1 MYFVLTKSR
10 IAFTDCLAFLFKKK
24 GGKSMGKI
32 VKKVFFILIIS
43 LFFASGSQ
51 AIDREHFYVPK
62 IKVMDQN
69 MYLGADL
76 TPLFVD
82 PTLVPAI
89 IGEIIASNYPARAE
103 AFARMIKL
111 LKPDV
116 VCLQEAWIF
125 QILVL
130 GPGSQ
135 LVPLPDYDWDFK
147 QLLLDSL
154 GDDYYEVV
162 TNQLFGLTVPT
173 DDTLE
178 TFVRIQDQDVT
189 IAKRH
194 VETVGLPETIIF
206 SENWFTPPLPPPIGS
221 VEVLRG
227 LSKARLRI
235 RGAEYTIANTH
246 LEAFDPDVRRSQAQQ
261 VVFELNDETDP
272 IILAGDFNAQPGWP
286 AYEEIITEF
295 DDAWPPR
302 LIGRRDPGFTFGR
315 DDLISDGAIFD
326 ERIDFVFIRNQ
337 QAITLVGVTIG
348 KTDFS
353 KTAPVLYPTEPPSY
367 VRLWP
372 SDHLG
377 LFFTLI
383 LPQ

>member
-1 MYFVLTKSR
+1 MAKTLSKLFIVL
-10 IAFTDCLAFLFKKK
+10 F
-24 GGKSMGKI
+24 
-32 VKKVFFILIIS
+32 IS
-43 LFFASGSQ
+43 LFFISSPQ
-51 AIDREHFYVPK
+51 AFGTNHFSIPK
-62 IKVMDQN
+62 VKVLNQN

-76 TPLFVD
+76 TPLFVN
-82 PTLVPAI
+82 PELVPAV

-103 AFARMIKL
+103 AFARTIKS

-125 QILVL
+125 QVLVS
-130 GPGSQ
+130 GPDSQ

-147 QLLLDSL
+147 QLLLDAL

-162 TNQLFGLTVPT
+162 TNQLFGITVPT
-173 DDTLE
+173 DDT
-178 TFVRIQDQDVT
+178 TFVRLQDQDVI
-189 IAKRH
+189 IANKH
-194 VETVGLPETIIF
+194 AETVGDPKTTIFPI
-206 SENWFTPPLPPPIGS
+206 NLIQPLPLPPPYH
-221 VEVLRG
+221 EVKVYRG
-227 LSKARLRI
+227 LSTARIRI

-246 LEAFDPDVRRSQAQQ
+246 LEPYEPSVRLSQAQQ
-261 VVFELNDETDP
+261 VVLELNEETDP
-272 IILAGDFNAQPGWP
+272 IILAGDFNACPGWP

-295 DDAWPPR
+295 VDAWPPR
-302 LIGRRDPGFTFGR
+302 LFGRRDPGLTYGR

-337 QAITLVGVTIG
+337 HAITLMGLTIG
-348 KTDFS
+348 KTDLS

-377 LFFTLI
+377 IFFTLI